1 MTAVTLSANSAW
13 SRIYGF
19 GSVYAKTLRDSRLA
33 FIIVAGLVGSLLLS
47 SGAAFGEAYAT
58 PESRAALAALV
69 ASLPPAL
76 AGVYGNPFPV
86 NVATLGGSIAWKTGA
101 SLGLLVSLWSI
112 LALSGTL
119 ASEARRGSL
128 ELVAVTPLGM
138 RRIALEKLAANL
150 TVLGLIVAVT
160 AVCAWLA
167 GAAFATLPGDEIPW
181 SAAIGYA
188 AWVGLVALASGSVAF
203 ALAPLVGRGAAAG
216 IAGAIMLGG
225 YLINGYQ
232 AAVPAFA
239 GLANLTWFGWTVHH
253 QPLGGSPDPASLI
266 PVALVAIVLLTVGVE
281 AFARRDLG
289 ATTRIPWPSFPEAL
303 LGLGGPAGRSF
314 GERLP
319 VGLAWGIGMGLY
331 AFVIGAAAKAL
342 GDSMTSLSPDTL
354 AIVQAMFPNIKLDS
368 AGGFLQ
374 LAFVFFGFILAG
386 FAAATLVSGWA
397 SDEGSGRLDSLLTT
411 PLARG
416 RWAVSGGLGV
426 YAVLAVLTAILALG
440 IGAGAAIGG
449 GDIVTPVVGTVVLG
463 LYAAALAGIG
473 LAVGGVLRSSF
484 AGEIVAAIVILTFVI
499 DLIAPALKLPD
510 WVHQLALTAHMGQ
523 PMIGVWDP
531 VGMVVC
537 SVLAIG
543 GLVLSGW
550 GLRRRDIA
558 R

>member
-1 MTAVTLSANSAW
+1 M
-13 SRIYGF
+13 
-19 GSVYAKTLRDSRLA
+19 LA
-33 FIIVAGLVGSLLLS
+33 
-47 SGAAFGEAYAT
+47 
-58 PESRAALAALV
+58 
-69 ASLPPAL
+69 
-76 AGVYGNPFPV
+76 
-86 NVATLGGSIAWKTGA
+86 
-101 SLGLLVSLWSI
+101 
-112 LALSGTL
+112 
-119 ASEARRGSL
+119 
-128 ELVAVTPLGM
+128 
-138 RRIALEKLAANL
+138 
-150 TVLGLIVAVT
+150 
-160 AVCAWLA
+160 
-167 GAAFATLPGDEIPW
+167 
-181 SAAIGYA
+181 
-188 AWVGLVALASGSVAF
+188 
-203 ALAPLVGRGAAAG
+203 
-216 IAGAIMLGG
+216 G

-239 GLANLTWFGWTVHH
+239 SLANLTWFGWTVHH

-266 PVALVAIVLLTVGVE
+266 PVALVAIVLLAVGVE

-289 ATTRIPWPSFPEAL
+289 ATTRIPWPSFPESL
-303 LGLGGPAGRSF
+303 LGLGGPTRRSF

-342 GDSMTSLSPDTL
+342 GDSVTSLSPDTL
-354 AIVQAMFPNIKLDS
+354 AIVQAMFPNIRLDS

-449 GDIVTPVVGTVVLG
+449 GDIATPVVGTVVLG
-463 LYAAALAGIG
+463 LYAAGLAGIG
-473 LAVGGVLRSSF
+473 LAVGGVLRTSF

-537 SVLAIG
+537 AALAVG
-543 GLVLSGW
+543 GLALSGW